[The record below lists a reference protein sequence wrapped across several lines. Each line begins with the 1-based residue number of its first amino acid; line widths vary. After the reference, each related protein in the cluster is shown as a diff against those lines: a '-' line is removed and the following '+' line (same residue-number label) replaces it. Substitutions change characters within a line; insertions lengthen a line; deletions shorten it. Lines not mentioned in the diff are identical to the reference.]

1 MNYTFSIYSTYPR
14 SEDLYT
20 LTNVQVENIVKD
32 IVNSVVLDA
41 VFDLVSRN
49 HGFW

>member
-1 MNYTFSIYSTYPR
+1 MNYTFSIYNTYSR

-20 LTNVQVENIVKD
+20 LTNVQMENIVKD
-32 IVNSVVLDA
+32 IVNSVVLGA

-49 HGFW
+49 RGFW